1 MKELF
6 WAAHKGTQPRL
17 LWGLL
22 KNLKESFDPSQLVSN
37 SVGETETQCLGW
49 CLTIMDF
56 CPLFGHFF
64 MGLDGQPW
72 SWMKHIHYVSFLGMS
87 QVVTLV
93 LSCTESF
100 PGSC

>member
-1 MKELF
+1 
-6 WAAHKGTQPRL
+6 
-17 LWGLL
+17 
-22 KNLKESFDPSQLVSN
+22 
-37 SVGETETQCLGW
+37 
-49 CLTIMDF
+49 
-56 CPLFGHFF
+56 

-100 PGSC
+100 SGSC